1 MMTKYQ
7 QRATIAVPEPLIA
20 EANQLALALGESAAD
35 DKTFNTAAWQ
45 DAEGNLYAVCS
56 TVAKS
61 VFAQLAGLPLQA
73 PDHAPGMDLAA
84 ATRAQGMLQI
94 NGGAVSPDV
103 IAVILGD
110 RLESAQDHIAA
121 LGLISIPQT
130 DQGVY

>member
-56 TVAKS
+56 TVAKPIF
-61 VFAQLAGLPLQA
+61 VQIAGQPLQA
-73 PDHAPGMDLAA
+73 PDHAPDMDLAA
-84 ATRAQGMLQI
+84 ATRSQALLQI
-94 NGGAVSPDV
+94 NNGVAAPKV
-103 IAVILGD
+103 IAVVLGD
-110 RLESAQDHIAA
+110 RLESAQDHIKA
-121 LGLISIPQT
+121 LGLVRVQQDQT
-130 DQGVY
+130 IT